1 MPDYYAH
8 SKNQNQ
14 VRQGLLEHLRAV
26 ADAACSFAA
35 PFSATELAYYA
46 GIWHD
51 IGKFHPDFQAYL
63 LRAEAEPE
71 KKQRGP
77 DHKAAGV
84 RLALEQRV
92 DPLMLA
98 LQGHHGGLHN
108 LTDMKRWFNEKRG
121 ATEEAIA
128 VARMLIP
135 DLVPRTLLGFPPYT
149 KNERST
155 EFFLRM
161 LFSTLV
167 DADFLDTEVHFS
179 ADRTAQR
186 KTVVSVGELIQR
198 FEASQ
203 NQRLATAPDT
213 PVNRIRAE
221 IYHACLRAAEQPTGF
236 FRLQV
241 PTGGGKTL
249 SGMGFALHHA
259 QVHSLQRVIVAV
271 PYLTITQQTTAVY
284 RAIFD
289 CADDLHSPILEHH
302 SAAGERADEEDDY
315 QAEEIWRRLA
325 AENWDAPIIVTTTVQ
340 LFESMFA
347 RSTSRCRKLHRLAG
361 SVIILDEAQTL
372 PVHLLDPILDGLQ
385 ELCTHY
391 GASVVLSTATQP
403 TYEAV
408 SIFDRVQAQAIV
420 PEPARY
426 FTALKRVTYDW
437 RTNTPLS
444 WQTVAE
450 MLRAE
455 TQVLCVVNTKQ
466 SALDLLDALG
476 DPDALHLSTLLCG
489 AHRKQVIEEVKRRL
503 RSGAPCRLVTTQ
515 VVEAGVDLDFPV
527 VMRALAPLDSIIQA
541 AGRAN
546 REGRLLRGRVIIFQ
560 PEAGK
565 LPGKDY
571 ERATAITRKML
582 DLGFIDLDDP
592 IVTQRYFA
600 ELYAIND
607 TDRKHI
613 QDARRKLDYPETAR
627 LFRMIEDDTMSVVVP
642 FGDDDSRTAIEAWWQ
657 AVETRRGNLRE
668 IMRQLQPYTVSLY
681 RYQAQKYVQQGWIQ
695 VSALLPDLGYWMGR
709 YDAVRGLVAEDMRA
723 DYLIL

>member
-167 DADFLDTEVHFS
+167 DADFLDTENHF
-179 ADRTAQR
+179 AVEAAAQR
-186 KTVVSVGELIQR
+186 GTDSSIDELWRR
-198 FEASQ
+198 FEA
-203 NQRLATAPDT
+203 NQELRLRTAEDT

-221 IYHACLRAAEQPTGF
+221 IYRACLDAAVLPPGF
-236 FRLQV
+236 FRLPV
-241 PTGGGKTL
+241 PTGGGKTI
-249 SGMGFALHHA
+249 SGMAFGLRHA
-259 QVHSLQRVIVAV
+259 QLHGLQRIIVAV
-271 PYLTITQQTTAVY
+271 PYLTITQQTTGVY
-284 RAIFD
+284 RGIFD
-289 CADDLHSPILEHH
+289 GADDLHSPVLEHH
-302 SAAGERADEEDDY
+302 SAAGESKADEDEYDTG
-315 QAEEIWRRLA
+315 EIWRRLA

-347 RSTSRCRKLHRLAG
+347 NSTSRCRKLHRLAG
-361 SVIILDEAQTL
+361 SVIVLDEAQTL
-372 PVHLLDPILDGLQ
+372 PIHLLDPILDGLQ
-385 ELCTHY
+385 ELCTNY

-403 TYEAV
+403 AYEAV
-408 SIFDRVQAQAIV
+408 PIFNRVQAREIV
-420 PEPARY
+420 PDPARY
-426 FTALKRVTYDW
+426 FAALKRVNYDW
-437 RTNTPLS
+437 RLDAPLS
-444 WQTVAE
+444 WSAVAE

-466 SALDLLDALG
+466 SALDLLTALD
-476 DPDALHLSTLLCG
+476 DPNALHLSTLLCG
-489 AHRKQVIEEVKRRL
+489 AHRTQVIAEVKRRL
-503 RSGAPCRLVTTQ
+503 RAGEPCRLVTTQ

-546 REGRLLRGRVIIFQ
+546 REGRLERGRVIVFQ
-560 PEAGK
+560 PEEGK

-571 ERATAITRKML
+571 ERATIITRKV
-582 DLGFIDLDDP
+582 LGMGFTDLDDP
-592 IVTQRYFA
+592 AVTREYFA
-600 ELYAIND
+600 QLYAVNE
-607 TDRKHI
+607 TDRKQV
-613 QDARRKLDYPETAR
+613 QDARKGLDYPETAKR
-627 LFRMIEDDTMSVVVP
+627 FRMIEDDTLSVVAP
-642 FGDDDSRTAIEAWWQ
+642 FGNEDDRTQVEALWQ
-657 AVETRRGNLRE
+657 AVEGRWGNMRQV
-668 IMRQLQPYTVSLY
+668 MRQLQPYTVSVY
-681 RYQAQKYVQQGWIQ
+681 RYQAQKYEQKGWIQ
-695 VSALLPDLGYWMGR
+695 MSAVLPDLGYWLGR
-709 YDAVRGLVAEDMRA
+709 YDSVCGLVAGDMRA
-723 DYLIL
+723 DNLIF